1 MKSSSRRVV
10 GLSAA
15 ALAVAGVIATVVWTS
30 SATPTV
36 VAEPA
41 ATTAAASPSATTRPT
56 ATVSATP
63 SPAPTSTASPAP
75 TAWAP
80 PAVSTPRVV
89 PSTRV
94 PVPRSEKRWPSRLA
108 PPIDIR
114 AAAPARPS
122 ATPAPTAPVPTVV
135 PTAVPTAM
143 PSPSMTPTDGAD
155 ATIACDRWHFWP
167 YGLNYASEYTE
178 RNLDRNVL
186 VVQAMR
192 EDGVRFD

>member
-41 ATTAAASPSATTRPT
+41 ATTAALPSATRPT
-56 ATVSATP
+56 ATPPATASATP
-63 SPAPTSTASPAP
+63 SPAPTWSWDVLCFDGAYRGEKAN
-75 TAWAP
+75 AL
-80 PAVSTPRVV
+80 V
-89 PSTRV
+89 
-94 PVPRSEKRWPSRLA
+94 RSW
-108 PPIDIR
+108 
-114 AAAPARPS
+114 
-122 ATPAPTAPVPTVV
+122 
-135 PTAVPTAM
+135 
-143 PSPSMTPTDGAD
+143 DGAD
-155 ATIACDRWHFWP
+155 ATMACDRWHFWP
-167 YGLNYASEYTE
+167 YGLNYSREYTE

-186 VVQAMR
+186 VVQGMH